1 MTMKSGRNFLM
12 TPGPTNVPHRVLSA
26 MHRPAV
32 DLGDPAFVELAK
44 SCFRDLQPIFHTA
57 GPVFIYTANGHGA
70 WEAALSNV
78 LAEGERVLVPAT
90 GNFSEAWARMAEALG
105 IEIDY
110 LESDWRH
117 AIDPAAVEARLAE
130 DREHH
135 ISAVLVV
142 HTDTATGI
150 TSDPAALRRAIDA
163 AGHPALLLVDTIA
176 ALGTTE
182 FRMDDWGIDVAVGA
196 SQKGLMLP
204 PGLSFTAAS
213 EKALAKARETKRPR
227 LYWDWQ
233 TRLQAEHYRWF
244 CGTPPEHL
252 IFALREGL
260 DLYNEEGETAIFA
273 RHRRLAGTVHA
284 AVAHWGAPVNGEV
297 DGARVDDNEGR
308 VEFNALLPEDRSKA
322 VTTILTPEGIDAEA
336 FRDFLRERFNVS
348 VGAGLGKLN
357 GRAFRISHM
366 GEMNEPT
373 ILGALAAVET
383 GMQITGIPHQRG
395 GINAAMD
402 YLTEALA
409 ED

>member
-1 MTMKSGRNFLM
+1 MTMKIGRNFLM

-44 SCFRDLQPIFHTA
+44 TCFSDLQPIFHTA

-90 GNFSEAWARMAEALG
+90 GNFSESWARMADSLG

-117 AIDPAAVEARLAE
+117 AIDPAAVEARLRE
-130 DREHH
+130 DHEHR

-150 TSDPAALRRAIDA
+150 TSDPLAIRNAMDA

-233 TRLQAEHYRWF
+233 ARLEPEHYRWF
-244 CGTPPEHL
+244 CGTPPEHM
-252 IFALREGL
+252 IFALREAL
-260 DLYNEEGETAIFA
+260 DLYQEEGEAAIFA
-273 RHRRLAGTVHA
+273 RHRRLAGAVHA
-284 AVAHWGAPVNGEV
+284 AVARWGANV
-297 DGARVDDNEGR
+297 DGDQSANDGSGI
-308 VEFNALLPEDRSKA
+308 EFNALRPEDRSNA
-322 VTTILTPEGIDAEA
+322 VTTIRMPEDIDAEG
-336 FRDFLRERFNVS
+336 FRNFLRERFNVS
-348 VGAGLGKLN
+348 LGAGLGKLN
-357 GRAFRISHM
+357 GRAIRIAHM

-383 GMQITGIPHQRG
+383 GLQIAGIPHQPG

-402 YLTEALA
+402 YLAGA
-409 ED
+409 MAKG